1 MTKENSPLRA
11 IRKYCLQCSGD
22 NAAEVR
28 RCAVG
33 AKCPL
38 YGFRMGHKPK
48 QEPAEVEDM
57 EGDGN
62 E

>member
-1 MTKENSPLRA
+1 MAKENSPLRA

-48 QEPAEVEDM
+48 QTGDGEPVK
-57 EGDGN
+57 EGDEN